1 MVLHKLSDF
10 DPDYKESF
18 NGKDLHGRGVYT
30 ETDQKIGSVHDV
42 LVDEEGHFR
51 YFIVDLGFWIFGKK
65 VLLPVGRSRVDE
77 NADRIYVV
85 GMTREQA
92 EDLPEFNEN
101 TALDYDY
108 EERVRGVYR
117 NPVTQTVT
125 GGAASAAAIGTVP
138 PVTPIDAATT
148 PTPVNTGAP
157 LEASAPL
164 DAAYT
169 ASLGQP
175 TVGQPGYIADET
187 SAPEGV
193 GYHPGTDQLDYTTYN
208 RDTYNYQHEPSLYGL
223 NDRDHQ
229 TLKLYEE
236 RLIANKKRVKTGEV
250 AIGKHVETET
260 ARVAV
265 PIEKER
271 VVVERVTPPDA
282 GRAVTPGTVDFREGE
297 VARVELYEETPDI
310 RKEAVLREE
319 VRVNKVVEQ
328 DTVSAQDTI
337 RREELD
343 IQKDGTPIVEGSE
356 QLGTNQIP
364 KDRL

>member
-10 DPDYKESF
+10 DPNYRESF
-18 NGKDLHGRGVYT
+18 NGEDLHGRGVYT
-30 ETDQKIGSVHDV
+30 ETDQKIGNVHDV

-65 VLLPVGRSRVDE
+65 VLLPVGRSRVDH

-92 EDLPEFNEN
+92 DNLPEFNEN

-117 NPVTQTVT
+117 SPSTQTAT
-125 GGAASAAAIGTVP
+125 TGAASTAAMGTGL
-138 PVTPIDAATT
+138 PIDAATT

-169 ASLGQP
+169 ASMGQS
-175 TVGQPGYIADET
+175 TIGQPGYVADET

-193 GYHPGTDQLDYTTYN
+193 GYHPSATQPDYTTYN
-208 RDTYNYQHEPSLYGL
+208 RDAYNYHHEPSLYGL

-229 TLKLYEE
+229 TLRLYEE

-250 AIGKHVETET
+250 TIGKHVETET

-265 PIEKER
+265 PVEKER
-271 VVVERVTPPDA
+271 VVIERVTPTDA
-282 GRAVTPGTVDFREGE
+282 GQPVTPGTVDFREGE

-310 RKEAVLREE
+310 HKEAFVREE

-328 DTVSAQDTI
+328 ETVSAQDTI

-343 IQKDGTPIVEGSE
+343 INKEGMQTVEGSE
-356 QLGTNQIP
+356 QMRQNRLPN
-364 KDRL
+364 DRI